1 MKHDEHIRIL
11 WLWIAQIL
19 DLVVQAKDLKKQPMY
34 KNTLETILEQI
45 YQCVL
50 FLRWYGERGFTGKL
64 HLCMSCVRFGVHT

>member
-1 MKHDEHIRIL
+1 MKHDEHICIL

-19 DLVVQAKDLKKQPMY
+19 DLVVQAEDLKKQPMY
-34 KNTLETILEQI
+34 KNTLKMILEQI

-64 HLCMSCVRFGVHT
+64 HPRMSCMRFGVHT